1 MVNGMIFCLINFSVV
16 LNDEINDPIFEQ
28 PKLIRKVLDPI
39 SLRTQQFTLA
49 NTQFEVRVNRVVLRS
64 QDRKAIRPYPKQ
76 TATMIIILFNAK
88 LYNSLELTKSCCC

>member
-39 SLRTQQFTLA
+39 SLRTQQCTLA
-49 NTQFEVRVNRVVLRS
+49 NTQLKVRVNRVVLRS

-88 LYNSLELTKSCCC
+88 VYSLELTKLCCC